1 MFTSHVRYFWFHW
14 RVGYRTI
21 TRLNQ
26 VHPALEYQL
35 SSTEKAAR
43 TSLDET
49 KIIETL
55 KLITPSGLVQDVQYS
70 NFRKPKPIKLYPL
83 PPPKSLEKHSINE
96 YARDL
101 AESNYQYSLQAENY
115 IDQTLQD
122 LISTGVLNLQTYNCI
137 LEHYVRKVIY
147 HRSKLIKKRM
157 DDDDNVEPDIQTY
170 NLLLQLY
177 LKYDKTKTESVMSL
191 FEKMKKHNI
200 EPNLSSLY
208 FVYSNLKQMNH
219 LLLEHMTVMKV
230 PLENINTVIVKHMA
244 QSGVPPKLILR
255 FLEDHKIHRG
265 IPVNN
270 AMIEAYLQLE
280 PESVFDYI
288 HQISE
293 NEGFQGNTKTA
304 KLFVSHYCTKGEPY
318 FGLSYGKYLAEKF
331 RLTNAEEIYVTMLSH
346 HLNVALAAEQWIAL
360 ARYYYYKARKLV
372 PAKLKSQIIARSLTL
387 NSNANFSEEF
397 TKDEMQTFRNIDT
410 IFKWKGAP
418 IPKLSDNTPEYQ
430 KLVEEY
436 FIKSC

>member
-1 MFTSHVRYFWFHW
+1 M
-14 RVGYRTI
+14 
-21 TRLNQ
+21 NQ

-35 SSTEKAAR
+35 SNTEKAAR
-43 TSLDET
+43 TSLDEI
-49 KIIETL
+49 KIIERL
-55 KLITPSGLVQDVQYS
+55 KLITPSDLVQDVQYS
-70 NFRKPKPIKLYPL
+70 NFRKPKPIKHYPP
-83 PPPKSLEKHSINE
+83 PPPKSLEEYSINK
-96 YARDL
+96 YTRDL
-101 AESNYQYSLQAENY
+101 AESNYQYSFQAENY

-122 LISTGVLNLQTYNCI
+122 LISTGVLNLQTYNCV
-137 LEHYVRKVIY
+137 LEHYVRKVNY
-147 HRSKLIKKRM
+147 HRASMIKKRM
-157 DDDDNVEPDIQTY
+157 DEDNVEPDIQTY

-191 FEKMKKHNI
+191 FEKMRKENM

-208 FVYSNLKQMNH
+208 FVYSNLKQMDH
-219 LLLEHMTVMKV
+219 LLLEDMMVMKV
-230 PLENINTVIVKHMA
+230 PLENINTVIVKNLA
-244 QSGVPPKLILR
+244 KSGVPPKLMLR

-288 HQISE
+288 DQISQ
-293 NEGFQGNTKTA
+293 NDGFKGNTKTA

-346 HLNVALAAEQWIAL
+346 HLNVVLSPERWIAL
-360 ARYYYYKARKLV
+360 ARYYYYKAKKLV
-372 PAKLKSQIIARSLTL
+372 PAKLKSQVIAKSLTL
-387 NSNANFSEEF
+387 DSNTNFSEEF
-397 TKDEMQTFRNIDT
+397 TKDELQAFRRIDT
-410 IFKWKGAP
+410 ISNWKGAP
-418 IPKLSDNTPEYQ
+418 ITKISDNTPEYQ

-436 FIKSC
+436 FMKSY